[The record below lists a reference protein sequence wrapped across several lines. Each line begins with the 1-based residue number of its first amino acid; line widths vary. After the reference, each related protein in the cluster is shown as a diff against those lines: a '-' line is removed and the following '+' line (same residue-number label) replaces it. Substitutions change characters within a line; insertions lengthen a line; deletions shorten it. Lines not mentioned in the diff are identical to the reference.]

1 MSLARAEFLKL
12 RRRRGL
18 VAGSL
23 ALTVAPMLVA
33 LAVLT
38 VLHSSNPAKHGPAGG
53 MENLA
58 AMLDMLTVLASV
70 TAILIGATAGAADVA
85 SGVFRDLVATGRS
98 RTALFAARIPGGLA
112 LLLPLV
118 LAAFAIAATGSVLL
132 AGSLP
137 APNVGTLL
145 RFGGWIALSA
155 TFGFALALGVAS
167 LVGSRGVTIGL
178 VLGWQLAIAPVLV
191 QIHGLGSLR
200 AGVDAAAL
208 QRIEPDAI
216 ATATAAVPM
225 TALAAAAVLA
235 AWGIFALGAGA
246 LRTVT
251 RDA

>member
-18 VAGSL
+18 VAGAL
-23 ALTVAPMLVA
+23 ALTAGPMLAA

-38 VLHSSNPAKHGPAGG
+38 VLHAGNPAKHGPAGG
-53 MENLA
+53 LENLA
-58 AMLDMLTVLASV
+58 PMLDILTVLAGV
-70 TAILIGATAGAADVA
+70 TAILIGATAGTADVG
-85 SGVFRDLVATGRS
+85 SGVLRDLVATGRS

-118 LAAFAIAATGSVLL
+118 LSAFAVAAAGSVLL
-132 AGSLP
+132 SGSLP
-137 APNVGTLL
+137 TPSAGTLL
-145 RFGGWIALSA
+145 RFGGWIALA
-155 TFGFALALGVAS
+155 TTFSFVLALGVAS
-167 LVGSRGVTIGL
+167 LLGSRGITIGIL
-178 VLGWQLAIAPVLV
+178 LGWQLAMAPVLV

-216 ATATAAVPM
+216 VTAAAPVPM
-225 TALAAAAVLA
+225 SAVAAAAVLA
-235 AWGIFALGAGA
+235 AWVTVAVSAGA
-246 LRTVT
+246 WRTVT